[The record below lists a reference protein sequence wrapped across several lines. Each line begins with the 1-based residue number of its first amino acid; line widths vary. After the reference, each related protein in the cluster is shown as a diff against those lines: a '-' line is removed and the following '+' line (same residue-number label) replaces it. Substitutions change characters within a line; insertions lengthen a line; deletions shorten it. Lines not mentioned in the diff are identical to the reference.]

1 MQSFLTF
8 AVIRDF
14 VPFPQCR
21 RVADYNETAK
31 PDGNLPHYREE
42 LMDVVRYRLQQ
53 ELFSDQEV
61 GGEREG
67 VVHNGNKDMLLK
79 YNLEEYHM
87 MER

>member
-1 MQSFLTF
+1 
-8 AVIRDF
+8 
-14 VPFPQCR
+14 
-21 RVADYNETAK
+21 
-31 PDGNLPHYREE
+31 
-42 LMDVVRYRLQQ
+42 MDVVRHWLQQ

-61 GGEREG
+61 GREREG